1 MKLAFIGD
9 VVGKPGRRAVRELVP
24 ELLNQFGQ
32 LDAIVING
40 ENSAGFRGITHRIF
54 QELIRAGADVV
65 TTGNHVWAQQDIF
78 GFIDDYIKVFKKDK
92 KGLAGKFKIL
102 GQVGLGLIVG
112 LIMVFHSDITIKEK
126 NVKTEV
132 EGVYDFS
139 NTSVKSSKT
148 TIPF

>member
-24 ELLNQFGQ
+24 QLLNQVGQ

-78 GFIDDYIKVFKKDK
+78 GFIDDDERITRPANYPGKVPGRGFS
-92 KGLAGKFKIL
+92 
-102 GQVGLGLIVG
+102 VV
-112 LIMVFHSDITIKEK
+112 TIKKNEK
-126 NVKTEV
+126 
-132 EGVYDFS
+132 S
-139 NTSVKSSKT
+139 
-148 TIPF
+148 